1 MPGFYGPDPQLV
13 SVAER
18 YARANG
24 INLKRQAEYVQV
36 DPERAKRIADAYEAM
51 PHAPNDPR
59 VKEAFQNLIRQTKAQ
74 YDALVN
80 AGYKFWFIDL
90 DREDNLKYISSP
102 WNAMRDIRAN
112 KSMGIFPTE
121 AGFGSG
127 DAVSENPLEATVMD
141 FTWPSGDL
149 NGPPRRVVANDLFRA
164 VHDAF
169 GHGLEGSG
177 FRAQGEENAWQA
189 HVRLFTGS
197 AVGAITSETRG
208 QNSWLNYGPNGKA
221 NQTAK
226 VEDTVFAD
234 QKTGLMPSWTWEEG
248 VVGDMP
254 EDVRL
259 SARAPGELFYSE
271 LKRQI
276 DGASMKQAAPGAW
289 KQFIKALSGKGVK
302 ADEIEWTGVTEW
314 LDLQEGKVTRQQI
327 SDYLSANGVQVQEVV
342 LGKMEPV
349 TDRQKLNVAYERAID
364 AADAAGGSTNPSYIE
379 RQPPENRTPEE
390 QTVLDAWNAVNE
402 NPEESWAP
410 EGVPSKYGQ
419 YTLPGGQNYREVLL
433 KLPGKQAPL
442 KSYSPEVE
450 RIVREQEEL
459 IRSLPA
465 EAIPPVAARYAETFG
480 VDRGELLS
488 AIYDITNSATRGGE
502 YQSTHWDQ
510 TNILAHI
517 RLNDRTDTQGRKVL
531 FVEEIQSDWG
541 QDTKRQRDEIAKA
554 VEDDF
559 QGIVARMKKAG
570 LLQVD
575 CD

>member
-1 MPGFYGPDPQLV
+1 M
-13 SVAER
+13 AEA

-24 INLKRQAEYVQV
+24 ISLRRQGEYAQV
-36 DPERAKRIADAYEAM
+36 DEDRARRIAQAYEAM
-51 PHAPNDPR
+51 EHAPQDPV
-59 VKEAFQNLIRQTKAQ
+59 VKEAYQNLIRQTRAQ
-74 YDALVN
+74 YDALVA
-80 AGYKFWFIDL
+80 AGYRFWFTDLSIPSNIDYL
-90 DREDNLKYISSP
+90 STP

-112 KSMGIFPTE
+112 QVMGVFPTE
-121 AGFGSG
+121 DGFGSEDG
-127 DAVSENPLEATVMD
+127 FDPANNPLLEDTGL
-141 FTWPSGDL
+141 TWPSGGL
-149 NGPPRRVVANDLFRA
+149 GGAPKRVLANDLFRA

-169 GHGLEGSG
+169 GRGLEGAG

-276 DGASMKQAAPGAW
+276 DGASMKQAASGAW

-302 ADEIEWTGVTEW
+302 ADEIEWTGVNEW

-327 SDYLSANGVQVQEVV
+327 SDYLGANGVQVQEVV

-349 TDRQKLNVAYERAID
+349 TNRQKLNVAYERAID

-390 QTVLDAWNAVNE
+390 QAVLDAWNAVNE

-410 EGVPSKYGQ
+410 EGVPSKYGR

-433 KLPGKQAPL
+433 TLPDARTPEQKMTAAEAL
-442 KSYSPEVE
+442 KEAE
-450 RIVREQEEL
+450 RIR
-459 IRSLPA
+459 A
-465 EAIPPVAARYAETFG
+465 ENSRGANFVAQG
-480 VDRGELLS
+480 
-488 AIYDITNSATRGGE
+488 YDDIAAATKKDAAD
-502 YQSTHWDQ
+502 YKSSHWDQ
-510 TNILAHI
+510 KNVLAHI
-517 RLNDRTDTQGRKVL
+517 RVNDRTDAQGRKVL

-559 QGIVARMKKAG
+559 QGIVDRMKKAG

>member
-80 AGYKFWFIDL
+80 AGYRFWFIDL

-197 AVGAITSETRG
+197 AVGAITTETRG
-208 QNSWLNYGPNGKA
+208 QNSWLNYGPYGDRNR
-221 NQTAK
+221 NAK

-234 QKTGLMPSWTWEEG
+234 QKTGLMPEWTWTEG
-248 VVGDMP
+248 LAGDMP
-254 EDVRL
+254 DAPKF
-259 SARAPGELFYSE
+259 SARAPGELFFSE
-271 LKRQI
+271 LKRQV
-276 DGASMKQAAPGAW
+276 DAASMKQAAPGAW

-302 ADEIEWTGVTEW
+302 ADEIEWTGVMDW
-314 LDLQEGKVTRQQI
+314 LDLQEGKVTKQAI
-327 SDYLSANGVQVQEVV
+327 VDYLDANGVQVREST
-342 LGKMEPV
+342 LGNGFWSVTEAGDNDVQYFDTEAQAIKYVDRRTSEILEDWRDGPWRDGDEMDAYQQARDRLIVYEPG
-349 TDRQKLNVAYERAID
+349 E
-364 AADAAGGSTNPSYIE
+364 
-379 RQPPENRTPEE
+379 
-390 QTVLDAWNAVNE
+390 LDD
-402 NPEESWAP
+402 
-410 EGVPSKYGQ
+410 GLQSKYGK
-419 YTLPGGQNYREVLL
+419 YTLPGGENYREVLL
-433 KLPGKQAPL
+433 TLPEAGI
-442 KSYSPEVE
+442 KSPNAMAMEMFG
-450 RIVREQEEL
+450 RRMND
-459 IRSLPA
+459 LPA
-465 EAIPPVAARYAETFG
+465 ADQAVVRDRLRKDDAAGNYKS
-480 VDRGELLS
+480 D
-488 AIYDITNSATRGGE
+488 
-502 YQSTHWDQ
+502 HWIQ
-510 TNILAHI
+510 KNVIAHI

-531 FVEEIQSDWG
+531 FVEEIQSDFG
-541 QDTKRQRDEIAKA
+541 QDFKKAKDAIKKA

-559 QGIVARMKKAG
+559 QGIVDRMKKAG